1 MSEKSN
7 NQFLDSIIKLGSW
20 IYNFFMLQALWV
32 LYSLKGVVVLGV
44 FPATISVSQVLY
56 RSFKEENLN
65 FSIFSEFKDAY
76 NTNFKR
82 SNQVGYIYLLIYLFL
97 YVDLR
102 ISNVFIQ
109 SIILHTILI
118 LLLLIV
124 IALSLYSFIVI
135 IRYELSLKDIFK
147 QSFFVALSV
156 PTHTIAAIVGLV
168 LIIRFIIKFNLFL
181 VFFGIPLL
189 LLPVIWFTYT
199 GCLKAEEQKKEIT
212 QD

>member
-135 IRYELSLKDIFK
+135 IRYELSLKNIFK